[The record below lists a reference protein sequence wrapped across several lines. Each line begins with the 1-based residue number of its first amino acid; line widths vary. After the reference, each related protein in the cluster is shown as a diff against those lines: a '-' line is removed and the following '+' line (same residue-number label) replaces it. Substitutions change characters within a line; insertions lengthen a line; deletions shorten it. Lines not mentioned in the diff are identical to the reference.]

1 MAGFIARLLRGLRNS
16 AILPFCFSAILS
28 AALLAAVPWTVPRT
42 QWGDPD
48 LRGTYSNDNEYAM
61 PLERPNEFAGKRASD
76 LTPAELAEIRR
87 DATRRMIAALPG
99 GDVRGPDSWWL
110 QNLDLTKRSRPW
122 AVIDPPDG
130 RIPPLTPAGAARA
143 SGRVRSSFAG
153 GPFDSPEDF
162 NFLERCVTKSV
173 PGVMLPSMYSNNY
186 EIVQAPGL
194 VAIRYELLHEQRLI
208 PLDGRPHVGAKIRQH
223 LGDSRGHFEGTTLV
237 VETTNFKQTSA
248 YRNSDA
254 STLRVVERFTP
265 RSHEI
270 LEWTATIE
278 DPNTW
283 TRPWTIAQDLT
294 RDKGGLLFYECHENN
309 YGMRNILQGARA
321 ADSR

>member
-1 MAGFIARLLRGLRNS
+1 MVSG
-16 AILPFCFSAILS
+16 
-28 AALLAAVPWTVPRT
+28 AAWTPPRT
-42 QWGDPD
+42 PWGDPD

-61 PLERPNEFAGKRASD
+61 PLEAPAEFAGKRASD
-76 LTPAELAEIRR
+76 LTSAELAQIRQ
-87 DATRRMIAALPG
+87 DATKKMIAGLPG

-110 QNLDLTKRSRPW
+110 QNLDLTRRSRPW
-122 AVIDPPDG
+122 AVIDPPEG
-130 RIPPLTPAGAARA
+130 KIPPLTPAGAAR
-143 SGRVRSSFAG
+143 SGGRVRSSFAG

-162 NFLERCVTKSV
+162 NFLERCITKSL
-173 PGVMLPSMYSNNY
+173 PGAMIPSMYSNNY

-208 PLDGRPHVGAKIRQH
+208 PLDNRPHIGAKIRQY
-223 LGDSRGHFEGTTLV
+223 LGDSRGHFEGSTLV

-248 YRNSDA
+248 YRNADA

-265 RSHEI
+265 KSQEI

-278 DPNTW
+278 DASTW
-283 TRPWTIAQDLT
+283 TRPWTVAQDLT

-309 YGMRNILQGARA
+309 YGMMNILRGARA
-321 ADSR
+321 ADHR

>member
-1 MAGFIARLLRGLRNS
+1 MLHS
-16 AILPFCFSAILS
+16 CFSAIVV
-28 AALLAAVPWTVPRT
+28 AALLLAPAYSPPRT
-42 QWGDPD
+42 GWGDPD
-48 LRGTYSNDNEYAM
+48 LRGVYTNDNEYAM
-61 PLERPNEFAGKRASD
+61 PLERPDEFAGKRAGD
-76 LTPAELAEIRR
+76 LTPAELAEVRR
-87 DATRRMIAALPG
+87 AATARMIAALPG

-130 RIPPLTPAGAARA
+130 KIPALTPAGAERA
-143 SGRVRSSFAG
+143 KQRVRSSFLG

-162 NFLERCVTKSV
+162 NFLERCITKGV
-173 PGVMLPSMYSNNY
+173 PGAMIPSMYSNNY

-237 VETTNFKQTSA
+237 VETTNFRQASA
-248 YRNSDA
+248 YRNADA

-265 RSHEI
+265 RSREI

-278 DPNTW
+278 DPHTW

-294 RDKGGLLFYECHENN
+294 RDRGGLLFYECHENN
-309 YGMRNILQGARA
+309 YGMLNILRGARA
-321 ADSR
+321 EEGR